1 MAENDRVWASGSAL
15 TRAGADLVGS
25 LLRQMARIVSL
36 APGCPFGGFVA
47 VLPVHQGLGPEACWW
62 PYGGLGPPA
71 AQLTGM
77 ISSCSPPSIVCSFC
91 ALSAAGSINVSCSQF
106 VHSCCGSDSVL
117 C

>member
-36 APGCPFGGFVA
+36 APTCPFGGFVA
-47 VLPVHQGLGPEACWW
+47 VLPVHQGLGRRA
-62 PYGGLGPPA
+62 GGPTGASAPPA

-77 ISSCSPPSIVCSFC
+77 ISSCSPLSIVCSFC
-91 ALSAAGSINVSCSQF
+91 ALSAARSTNVSCSQF

-117 C
+117 